1 MGPLPRNDV
10 WKWFSGVHG
19 VLQDAEDGGAGIH
32 FLAESCSFTPCF
44 PRIQSDDSSPLWRAV
59 LRGRFQKSFPNLFL
73 PTCSVF
79 SIKSS
84 SFLACGWRFPA
95 SNVDARF
102 SSTRYFCHKL
112 WKELKVCL
120 KQLSSPNFKLQAS
133 QRNCIDYC
141 FFLQHVSQSGPRE
154 PRGPAQG
161 SEHRVVAQD
170 QSSEVPGGWGRR
182 LSTWPE
188 QVEEGEGRAAEVQSR
203 ACRWCHEVQ
212 TGELVGVWGESIP
225 GRTVRPVLGFR
236 GLLTWWAQRPRQ
248 GWWLL
253 PGTRPSTWVR
263 RPETQVEWS
272 VWCRGKNKPA
282 QSWGCSS
289 FQGEE
294 RERTALPWSVTRLHS
309 VLNSSFLIWS
319 ETLILGIRITP
330 TRFKYKNKTH
340 K

>member
-133 QRNCIDYC
+133 QRNCVDYC
-141 FFLQHVSQSGPRE
+141 FFLQHVSQSGPRG

-161 SEHRVVAQD
+161 SEHRVVPRD
-170 QSSEVPGGWGRR
+170 RSSEAPGGWGRR

-188 QVEEGEGRAAEVQSR
+188 QVEEGEGRAAEVESR

-212 TGELVGVWGESIP
+212 TGELVGARGESIP
-225 GRTVRPVLGFR
+225 GRTVRPVPGFR
-236 GLLTWWAQRPRQ
+236 GLLTGGRRGPARAGDCCQGPGQAPEFVDQKPRWNEMCDTEAKTSQRSLGDAEASRARKGREQLYPDLLQ
-248 GWWLL
+248 G
-253 PGTRPSTWVR
+253 
-263 RPETQVEWS
+263 
-272 VWCRGKNKPA
+272 CI
-282 QSWGCSS
+282 QSW
-289 FQGEE
+289 
-294 RERTALPWSVTRLHS
+294 TAH
-309 VLNSSFLIWS
+309 F
-319 ETLILGIRITP
+319 
-330 TRFKYKNKTH
+330 
-340 K
+340 